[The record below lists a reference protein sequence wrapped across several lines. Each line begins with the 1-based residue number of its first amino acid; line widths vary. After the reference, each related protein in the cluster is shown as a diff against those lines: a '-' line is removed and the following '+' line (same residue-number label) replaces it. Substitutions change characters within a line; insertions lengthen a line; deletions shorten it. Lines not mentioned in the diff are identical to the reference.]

1 MNETTKVKRLMV
13 IYTDQEKYLDRA
25 EMLASELDTQI
36 MITQDRSAAEAQDV
50 YLLLDDE
57 GIALAGG
64 GLTLRADL
72 THMLPRIRTSN
83 LRNELLVRAAKIRG
97 AAGELRAVDATA
109 GFGEDSL
116 LLAAVGFN
124 VRLYE
129 YNPVTAILL
138 EDALRRASQI
148 PELSEIVSRME
159 LVKGD
164 SVEALPH
171 LPFAPDIILLDPMF
185 PARQKSGLIKKKLQL
200 IQKLEKPCADEESL
214 VKAALAAHPKKIV
227 IKRPAKGPYLAGIRP
242 GYSIE
247 GKVIRYD
254 CIVPPSQTE

>member
-1 MNETTKVKRLMV
+1 MV
-13 IYTDQEKYLDRA
+13 IYTEQDTYMDRA
-25 EMLASELDTQI
+25 ELLAAGLGARITRDKSDAE
-36 MITQDRSAAEAQDV
+36 TQDV
-50 YLLLDDE
+50 FLLIDDE

-72 THMLPRIRTSN
+72 TGMLPRIRTAN

-97 AAGELRAVDATA
+97 AAGELCAVDATA

-116 LLAAVGFN
+116 LLAAAGFS

-138 EDALRRASQI
+138 EDALQRAAQV
-148 PELSEIVSRME
+148 PELSDIVSRME
-159 LVKGD
+159 LVKED
-164 SVEALPH
+164 SVEAMPH
-171 LPFAPDIILLDPMF
+171 LPFAPDVILLDPMF
-185 PARQKSGLIKKKLQL
+185 PARQKSGLIRKKLQL
-200 IQKLEKPCADEESL
+200 IQKLEKPCADEETL
-214 VKAALAAHPKKIV
+214 VKAAMAARPKKIV

-254 CIVPPSQTE
+254 CIVPPPQSM

>member
-1 MNETTKVKRLMV
+1 MV
-13 IYTDQEKYLDRA
+13 IYTEQDKYLDRA
-25 EMLASELDTQI
+25 ERLADELGAR
-36 MITQDRSAAEAQDV
+36 ITRDRSDAEAQGVFLQIDE
-50 YLLLDDE
+50 E

-72 THMLPRIRTSN
+72 TGMLPRIRTSN
-83 LRNELLVRAAKIRG
+83 LRGELLVRAAKIRG
-97 AAGELRAVDATA
+97 AMQNAAGEQRVLRAVDATA

-116 LLAAVGFN
+116 LLAAAGFS

-138 EDALRRASQI
+138 EDALQRASQV
-148 PELSEIVSRME
+148 PELSDIVSRME
-159 LVKGD
+159 LVKED
-164 SVEALPH
+164 SVKAMPQLGQ
-171 LPFAPDIILLDPMF
+171 LGIVPDVILLDPMF
-185 PARQKSGLIKKKLQL
+185 PARQKSGLIRKKLQL
-200 IQKLEKPCADEESL
+200 IQKLEKPCADEEAL

-254 CIVPPSQTE
+254 CIVPPSQPM

>member
-1 MNETTKVKRLMV
+1 MV
-13 IYTDQEKYLDRA
+13 IYTEQDTYLDRA
-25 EMLASELDTQI
+25 EMLAGELGAQI
-36 MITQDRSAAEAQDV
+36 ARDRSDAEAQGV
-50 YLLLDDE
+50 FLLLDDE

-72 THMLPRIRTSN
+72 TGMLPRIRTAN

-97 AAGELRAVDATA
+97 AEGELRAVDATA

-116 LLAAVGFN
+116 LLAEAGFS

-138 EDALRRASQI
+138 EDALHRAAQI
-148 PELSEIVSRME
+148 PELKDIVSRME
-159 LVKGD
+159 LVKED
-164 SVEALPH
+164 SVEAMPN
-171 LPFAPDIILLDPMF
+171 LPFTPDVILLDPMF
-185 PARQKSGLIKKKLQL
+185 PARQKSGLIRKKLQL
-200 IQKLEKPCADEESL
+200 IQKLEKPCADEEAL

-254 CIVPPSQTE
+254 CIVPPPQSL

>member
-1 MNETTKVKRLMV
+1 MV
-13 IYTDQEKYLDRA
+13 IYTEQDTYMDRA
-25 EMLASELDTQI
+25 ELLADELGARITRDRSDAE
-36 MITQDRSAAEAQDV
+36 TQDV
-50 YLLLDDE
+50 FLLIDDE
-57 GIALAGG
+57 GIALAGS
-64 GLTLRADL
+64 GLILRADL
-72 THMLPRIRTSN
+72 TGMLPRIRTAN

-116 LLAAVGFN
+116 LLAAAGFS

-138 EDALRRASQI
+138 EDALQRAAQV
-148 PELSEIVSRME
+148 PELSDIVSRMGLLKE
-159 LVKGD
+159 D
-164 SVEALPH
+164 SVEAMPH
-171 LPFAPDIILLDPMF
+171 LPFAPDVILLDPMF
-185 PARQKSGLIKKKLQL
+185 PARQKSGLIRKKLQL
-200 IQKLEKPCADEESL
+200 IQKLEKPCADEETL
-214 VKAALAAHPKKIV
+214 MKAALAARPKKIV

-254 CIVPPSQTE
+254 CIVPPPQSM

>member
-1 MNETTKVKRLMV
+1 MV
-13 IYTDQEKYLDRA
+13 IYTEQDKYLDRA
-25 EMLASELDTQI
+25 ERLADELGAR
-36 MITQDRSAAEAQDV
+36 ITRDRSDAEAQDV
-50 YLLLDDE
+50 FLLIDDE

-64 GLTLRADL
+64 GLILRADL
-72 THMLPRIRTSN
+72 TGMLPRIRTAN

-97 AAGELRAVDATA
+97 AAGELCAVDATA

-116 LLAAVGFN
+116 LLAAAGFS

-138 EDALRRASQI
+138 EDALHRAAQV
-148 PELSEIVSRME
+148 PELADIVSHME
-159 LVKGD
+159 LVKED
-164 SVEALPH
+164 SVEAMPR
-171 LPFAPDIILLDPMF
+171 LPFSPDVILLDPMF
-185 PARQKSGLIKKKLQL
+185 PARQKSGLIRKKLQL
-200 IQKLEKPCADEESL
+200 IQKLEKPCADEETL
-214 VKAALAAHPKKIV
+214 VKAALAARPKKIV

-254 CIVPPSQTE
+254 CIVPPPQSM

>member
-1 MNETTKVKRLMV
+1 MV
-13 IYTDQEKYLDRA
+13 IYTEQDTYMDRA
-25 EMLASELDTQI
+25 ELLADELGARITRDRSDAE
-36 MITQDRSAAEAQDV
+36 TQDV
-50 YLLLDDE
+50 FLLIDDE
-57 GIALAGG
+57 GIALAGS
-64 GLTLRADL
+64 GLILRADL
-72 THMLPRIRTSN
+72 TGMLPRIRTAN

-116 LLAAVGFN
+116 LLAAAGFS

-138 EDALRRASQI
+138 EDALQRAAQV
-148 PELSEIVSRME
+148 PELSDIVSRMGLLKE
-159 LVKGD
+159 D
-164 SVEALPH
+164 SVEAMPR
-171 LPFAPDIILLDPMF
+171 LPFAPDVILLDPMF
-185 PARQKSGLIKKKLQL
+185 PARQKSGLIRKKLQL
-200 IQKLEKPCADEESL
+200 IQKLEKPCADEETL
-214 VKAALAAHPKKIV
+214 MKAALAARPKKIV

-254 CIVPPSQTE
+254 CIVPPPQSM